1 MKLDDRLAKI
11 GPRAATS
18 VLSGTK
24 KGSKSFSI
32 EVTSPINDAGRAI
45 SASSSVPEHAAK
57 APVHP
62 LTLLPPLSFLG
73 RGGSSF
79 VLGDKNEVV
88 FEYAHR
94 STTPCTAFFY

>member
-1 MKLDDRLAKI
+1 MIPVEEHTSDVWHEGPRFGAKIDFTVRCWKTVSMKLDDRLAKI

-45 SASSSVPEHAAK
+45 SASSSMPEHAAK
-57 APVHP
+57 APMR
-62 LTLLPPLSFLG
+62 TL
-73 RGGSSF
+73 
-79 VLGDKNEVV
+79 
-88 FEYAHR
+88 
-94 STTPCTAFFY
+94 